1 MKDQRPKTLEHIRQV
16 RNKLD
21 LIINKLHDRA
31 RDHDISKLEEPEK
44 SIFDEY
50 TPKLKNTTY
59 GSVEYK
65 QFLKEMKVALDHHY
79 KHNRHH
85 PEHFVYHECNGC
97 FKRFI
102 GMPDYC
108 DVCGYSQFTKRPDI
122 SQMNLIDV
130 IEMFCDWK
138 AATLRHADGDI
149 LNSIDIN
156 KKRFEIS
163 DQLASILRNTAK
175 IL

>member
-85 PEHFVYHECNGC
+85 PEHFATLKKDTNI
-97 FKRFI
+97 FSKLR
-102 GMPDYC
+102 
-108 DVCGYSQFTKRPDI
+108 TKFLTKINNLIEPYLSNR
-122 SQMNLIDV
+122 SSVSYMNLIDV

-149 LNSIDIN
+149 LNSIKIN
-156 KKRFEIS
+156 KKRFGMSE
-163 DQLASILRNTAK
+163 QLCQILINT
-175 IL
+175 I